1 MPSFHS
7 KGIVAGIN
15 NVSKRTAIDTILPV
29 VEPYLEQLQPV
40 AYDER
45 IPKMVA
51 GYFRDMDMV
60 IQKLRTSIK
69 SGGLFTMDIG
79 DSQFAG
85 VHIPTHQILSN
96 ICAQY
101 GFTLYDEEVLR
112 ERRSKNGMVLTQRL
126 LRYRLE
132 K

>member
-1 MPSFHS
+1 
-7 KGIVAGIN
+7 
-15 NVSKRTAIDTILPV
+15 
-29 VEPYLEQLQPV
+29 
-40 AYDER
+40 
-45 IPKMVA
+45 
-51 GYFRDMDMV
+51 MDIV
-60 IQKLRTSIK
+60 IQKLSKSIK
-69 SGGLFTMDIG
+69 PGGLFTMDIG

-85 VHIPTHQILSN
+85 VHIPTHRVLSS

-101 GFTLYDEEVLR
+101 GFNLYDEEVLR

>member
-1 MPSFHS
+1 MCIRDSS
-7 KGIVAGIN
+7 
-15 NVSKRTAIDTILPV
+15 
-29 VEPYLEQLQPV
+29 
-40 AYDER
+40 YDER

-51 GYFRDMDMV
+51 GYFRDMDVV
-60 IQKLRTSIK
+60 IRKLSTSVK

-85 VHIPTHQILSN
+85 VHIPTHKILSN
-96 ICAQY
+96 ICVQY
-101 GFTLYDEEVLR
+101 GFTLYDEVVLR